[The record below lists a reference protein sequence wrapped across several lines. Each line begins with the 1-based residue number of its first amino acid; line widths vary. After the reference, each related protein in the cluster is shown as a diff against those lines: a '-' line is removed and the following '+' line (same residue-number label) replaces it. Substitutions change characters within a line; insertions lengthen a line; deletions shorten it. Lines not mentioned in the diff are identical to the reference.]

1 MAIPDAL
8 LAAWIWRLAAIPGI
22 AMDPDAVVDDIA
34 LMVYAFPEQAEVARA
49 MLQVEHAL
57 TLLVQQ
63 RQLGQALRGNLA
75 GWRSYRFQS
84 HRARRHPADLRIVYQ
99 DTDSAIRVRSF
110 GHRWIPNT
118 VYRRLYDR

>member
-8 LAAWIWRLAAIPGI
+8 LAAWIRRLAAIPGI
-22 AMDPDAVVDDIA
+22 AMDPEALVDDVV
-34 LMVYAFPEQAEVARA
+34 LMAYAFPEEAEFARA

-63 RQLGQALRGNLA
+63 RQLGPALRGNLA
-75 GWRSYRFQS
+75 GWRSYHFPS

-99 DTDSAIRVRSF
+99 DTGSAIRVRGF
-110 GHRWIPNT
+110 GHRWIPDA